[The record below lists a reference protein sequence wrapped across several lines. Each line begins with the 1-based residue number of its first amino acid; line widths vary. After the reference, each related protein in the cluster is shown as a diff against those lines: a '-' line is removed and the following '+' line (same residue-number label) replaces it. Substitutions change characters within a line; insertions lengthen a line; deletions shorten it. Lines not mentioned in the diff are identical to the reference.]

1 MLRGKDRSGSGQ
13 PDTVVAGDAKP
24 SKSSDS
30 QQRNLEAGPTP
41 TFSHHG
47 RTSSDPVRYAG
58 SATDGRDFI
67 PPDGDVRESRERS
80 HTQASMAAV
89 GHLSVMTKDYVPA
102 PMEKQN
108 NIPGYVPV
116 SPHTGKE
123 TQVSFGTS
131 HLAFQEGPQ
140 IRDLGQPIRHESS
153 VQLNQ
158 STAMTSTD
166 IPVFAHTPSLSS
178 MAMLTPSPVSAN
190 GQNVHQR
197 SMSTTDESPT
207 ARQEDFTA
215 WLFNEP
221 GVLQSSMF
229 PMNAQPA
236 IGMTNYVDDFGGQIY
251 SNYFADPALNNGYPN
266 MMQQQQQQQ
275 PQQLPLEGTGF
286 PILPPSDALLSHGT
300 RRHLIEIIEKR
311 FNEGEGSAFSSL
323 KDEVLAGNRDA
334 EAHVLSMRSMQLYIG
349 SYWYHFHA
357 QLPILHKPTFSADDI
372 NAYLLLAVMAIGAS
386 CLDEIHGQNV
396 TAPAARFANFV
407 AWHLRWQVFMDVD
420 FRPPAK
426 LWVFQTLL
434 LLEVYEKMN
443 ATRALHERA
452 HIHFPTTLTL
462 MRRGSALVGQAGL
475 DTPTGGTSSTGQASR
490 NTFVRPL
497 TVTPDEWWKVWI
509 TAEAT
514 RRAAFAAFLLDS
526 THATMFGHAAVMV
539 VHEIRLP
546 LPCDEAL
553 WSATSSAEVG
563 RVESSLHANDIK
575 PTTFLD
581 GLSRILTGRK
591 VRTNS
596 FGRMIL
602 MAGVLSLSWHMRQRD
617 LQWSS
622 LGVRQVLG
630 VPDGWRNSLTR
641 AFDFWKRD
649 FDESLAHMRNSPRY
663 WQKLGA
669 GMDDEDM
676 SEASATVMHHLAHI
690 AMGVG
695 IHDCQIF
702 AGASQLL
709 GRTVTPADYERV
721 KKKMLQWA
729 HSAGARDAVFHA
741 LQMLKKVLVSD
752 SRECDEAREPLQHTG
767 RRDEAG
773 ICQYNARDDFLLNR
787 PWVLFFSALIVW
799 SYGFALDGPLR
810 PFPSYLDPP
819 LNYNNTP
826 TTLPTWDEVELAR
839 ANFTDAK
846 SFLASV
852 GAVRNSRELEQ
863 ISGGRNRVVGL
874 LNVVSGAFESSRW
887 ELLHEAAERLRE
899 AIALLKGDD

>member
-1 MLRGKDRSGSGQ
+1 MLRSKGRPGSGQ
-13 PDTVVAGDAKP
+13 PDTVVAGDAK
-24 SKSSDS
+24 SSISSDS
-30 QQRNLEAGPTP
+30 QQGSLGAGPTP
-41 TFSHHG
+41 TFGHNG
-47 RTSSDPVRYAG
+47 RASSDPIGYPGPV
-58 SATDGRDFI
+58 TDGCAFI
-67 PPDGDVRESRERS
+67 PLGGDVRESRVRS
-80 HTQASMAAV
+80 NTQASMPGV
-89 GHLSVMTKDYVPA
+89 GHLSEMTQDRVPTPVEKRNNVPDYA
-102 PMEKQN
+102 PM
-108 NIPGYVPV
+108 
-116 SPHTGKE
+116 SPYTRKE
-123 TQVSFGTS
+123 RQITFGTS

-140 IRDLGQPIRHESS
+140 IGDLRHPMLHESS
-153 VQLNQ
+153 VRLNQ

-166 IPVFAHTPSLSS
+166 IPVFAHAPSLSS
-178 MAMLTPSPVSAN
+178 MTMLTPSPASAN

-215 WLFNEP
+215 WLFNEQ

-251 SNYFADPALNNGYPN
+251 SNYFADPALNDGYPN
-266 MMQQQQQQQ
+266 MMQQQ
-275 PQQLPLEGTGF
+275 LPLEGPSF

-334 EAHVLSMRSMQLYIG
+334 EDHVLSMRSMQLYIG

-386 CLDEIHGQNV
+386 CLDEIHGQTI

-407 AWHLRWQVFMDVD
+407 AWHLRWQVFMDID

-462 MRRGSALVGQAGL
+462 MRRGSSLVGQAGL
-475 DTPTGGTSSTGQASR
+475 DTPPCGTSSAGQAPRS
-490 NTFVRPL
+490 TFVRPP
-497 TVTPDEWWKVWI
+497 TATPDEWWRVWI

-630 VPDGWRNSLTR
+630 VPDGWRSSLTR

-690 AMGVG
+690 AMTVN

-702 AGASQLL
+702 AGASKLL

-721 KKKMLQWA
+721 KKKMSQWA
-729 HSAGARDAVFHA
+729 SSAGARDAVFHA

-752 SRECDEAREPLQHTG
+752 GRECDEARELLQHNG
-767 RRDEAG
+767 QRDEAG
-773 ICQYNARDDFLLNR
+773 ICQYSACDDFLLNR

-819 LNYNNTP
+819 PNYNNTQ
-826 TTLPTWDEVELAR
+826 TTLPAWDGIELER
-839 ANFTDAK
+839 ANFTNAK
-846 SFLASV
+846 SFLTSV

-874 LNVVSGAFESSRW
+874 LNVVSGAFEGSRW

-899 AIALLKGDD
+899 AIALLKGND